1 MTGLFGLHVRAG
13 GDPRDFD
20 EFVALRDEL
29 AHLSHPACPDVDWG
43 RIQQLCLALFQKNG
57 ADLQSAAAFALANGQ
72 RYGLDGIV
80 QGVSLIEALLGDR
93 EGVWPPL
100 ESARL
105 DILAWLCGQLQAL
118 MRSVDISSRNL
129 PALVQLGTELDRLRA
144 RLECTGLIAPQT
156 LLAMGQQVGS
166 LLQRTQARRLSSAPG
181 LPSIGGYVPEYV
193 MPVMIIPSPPLPD
206 LSGSKQRK
214 KIRRISLWVSA
225 VATTLI
231 LVGGLWWQG
240 WVTISSTEGRAR
252 HLAFIQHKQ
261 DIGEPV
267 HLRSL
272 SLFEAGSATLK
283 PGSTKVLINALVD
296 IKAQPDLLIVIT
308 GHSDA
313 TGNPEENIRL
323 SQARAASVHDWMQR
337 MGDIPASCF
346 AVRGA
351 AASQPIASNDTE
363 AGREANRRVDIRL
376 VPEKGACQSST

>member
-1 MTGLFGLHVRAG
+1 MTGLFAIHVRAG

-43 RIQQLCLALFQKNG
+43 RIEQLCLALFQKNG

-72 RYGLDGIV
+72 RYGLDGMV
-80 QGVSLIEALLGDR
+80 QGV
-93 EGVWPPL
+93 
-100 ESARL
+100 
-105 DILAWLCGQLQAL
+105 
-118 MRSVDISSRNL
+118 
-129 PALVQLGTELDRLRA
+129 
-144 RLECTGLIAPQT
+144 
-156 LLAMGQQVGS
+156 
-166 LLQRTQARRLSSAPG
+166 
-181 LPSIGGYVPEYV
+181 
-193 MPVMIIPSPPLPD
+193 
-206 LSGSKQRK
+206 
-214 KIRRISLWVSA
+214 
-225 VATTLI
+225 
-231 LVGGLWWQG
+231 
-240 WVTISSTEGRAR
+240 
-252 HLAFIQHKQ
+252 
-261 DIGEPV
+261 
-267 HLRSL
+267 